1 MRMRRVAMGLVLLA
15 AAGAVVLHVAAATMP
30 EGPKAPAG
38 TTARIVSPAQG
49 AILQGPDV
57 TFTVTSSGI
66 KVPDQGH
73 YHLLVD
79 DAAAKY
85 MLGQPIPTDEKN
97 VHFKLPPKAALKLS
111 PGGHVVVLVV
121 ANPAHVAFVPLIT
134 DSRYVWVK

>member
-1 MRMRRVAMGLVLLA
+1 MRHVAVGLVLLA
-15 AAGAVVLHVAAATMP
+15 AAGAVVLHAAAAAP

-38 TTARIVSPAQG
+38 ATARIVSPAQG
-49 AILQGPDV
+49 AIVQGPDV
-57 TFTVTSSGI
+57 TFSVTSSGI
-66 KVPDQGH
+66 KVPGQGH

-97 VHFKLPPKAALKLS
+97 VHFGKTLPPKATVKLS